1 MTFEPQVPEW
11 GKQLVGDNLDQLIIY
26 HDWLCNTGIKTGLIS
41 PKSKQFVWDEFV
53 VHSLYF
59 GKILSQFSGEVDVVS
74 DLGTGGGIPGIPIGI
89 TTNITV
95 NLIDVKEKRIFELSR
110 LIKILNNNNNNNVF
124 AIQDDAYNLIKN
136 GGFFVSRCFISSE
149 KVINSLKTDKNT
161 TYLVSSNGEDL
172 DYDSNLFH
180 VKHENFKIN
189 KDDIRHIDVINVK

>member
-110 LIKILNNNNNNNVF
+110 LIKILNNNNNNVF

-149 KVINSLKTDKNT
+149 KLINSLKTDKNT

>member
-1 MTFEPQVPEW
+1 MTFEPQVPDW

-26 HDWLCNTGIKTGLIS
+26 HDWLCNTAIKTGLIS
-41 PKSKQFVWDEFV
+41 SKSKQFVWDEFV

-59 GKILSQFSGEVDVVS
+59 GKLLSELSGEVDLVS

-89 TTNITV
+89 TTNLTV

-110 LIKILNNNNNNNVF
+110 LIKILNNNNVF
-124 AIQDDAYNLIKN
+124 AIKDDAFNHIKN
-136 GGFFVSRCFISSE
+136 GGFLVSRCFISSE

-180 VKHENFKIN
+180 VKHKNFKIN

>member
-1 MTFEPQVPEW
+1 MTFEPQVPDW

-53 VHSLYF
+53 IHSLYF
-59 GKILSQFSGEVDVVS
+59 GKILSELSGEVDVVS

-89 TTNITV
+89 TTNLTV

-110 LIKILNNNNNNNVF
+110 LIKILNNNNIF
-124 AIQDDAYNLIKN
+124 AIQDDAYNHIKN
-136 GGFFVSRCFISSE
+136 GGFLVSRCFISSE

>member
-1 MTFEPQVPEW
+1 MTFEPQVPDW

-26 HDWLCNTGIKTGLIS
+26 HDWLWNTGINTGLIS

-59 GKILSQFSGEVDVVS
+59 GKLLSELSAEVNLVS

-89 TTNITV
+89 TTNLTV

-110 LIKILNNNNNNNVF
+110 LIKLLNNNNIF
-124 AIQDDAYNLIKN
+124 AIKDDAFNHIKN
-136 GGFFVSRCFISSE
+136 GGFLVSRCFISSE

>member
-1 MTFEPQVPEW
+1 MTFEPQVPDW
-11 GKQLVGDNLDQLIIY
+11 GKNLVRNNLDELITY

-59 GKILSQFSGEVDVVS
+59 GKIISELTNEDGVIS

-89 TTNITV
+89 TLNLRV
-95 NLIDVKEKRIFELSR
+95 NLIDVKEKRIFELAR
-110 LIKILNNNNNNNVF
+110 LIKILNKKNIVTK
-124 AIQDDAYNLIKN
+124 QDDAYKYIKK
-136 GGFFVSRCFISSE
+136 GGFFVSRCFISS
-149 KVINSLKTDKNT
+149 KNVINSLKTHKKT
-161 TYLVSSNGEDL
+161 TYLVSSNGEQL
-172 DYDSNLFH
+172 NYDSNMFH

>member
-1 MTFEPQVPEW
+1 MTFEPQVPDW

-53 VHSLYF
+53 IHSLYF
-59 GKILSQFSGEVDVVS
+59 GKILSELPGEVDVVS

-89 TTNITV
+89 TTNFTV

-110 LIKILNNNNNNNVF
+110 LIKILNNNNIF
-124 AIQDDAYNLIKN
+124 AIQDDAYNHIKT
-136 GGFFVSRCFISSE
+136 GGFLVSRCFISSE

-161 TYLVSSNGEDL
+161 TYLVSSNGENL
-172 DYDSNLFH
+172 HYDANLFH

>member
-1 MTFEPQVPEW
+1 MTFEPQVPDW

-53 VHSLYF
+53 IHSLYF
-59 GKILSQFSGEVDVVS
+59 GKILSELPGQVDVVS

-110 LIKILNNNNNNNVF
+110 LIKILNNNNIF
-124 AIQDDAYNLIKN
+124 AIQDDAYNNIKK

-149 KVINSLKTDKNT
+149 KVINSLKTDKNA

>member
-1 MTFEPQVPEW
+1 MTFEPQVPDW

-59 GKILSQFSGEVDVVS
+59 GKILSELPSEVDVVS

-110 LIKILNNNNNNNVF
+110 LIKILNNNNIF
-124 AIQDDAYNLIKN
+124 AIKDDAYNHIKK

-149 KVINSLKTDKNT
+149 KVINSLKIDKNT

-172 DYDSNLFH
+172 DYDSKLFH
-180 VKHENFKIN
+180 VKQENFKIN

>member
-1 MTFEPQVPEW
+1 MTFEPQVPDW
-11 GKQLVGDNLDQLIIY
+11 GNKLIGDNLDQLIVY

-41 PKSKQFVWDEFV
+41 PKSKQFIWDEFV

-59 GKILSQFSGEVDVVS
+59 GKILSELPSKVDVIS

-89 TTNITV
+89 TTNFTV

-110 LIKILNNNNNNNVF
+110 LIKILNNNNIF
-124 AIQDDAYNLIKN
+124 AIQDDAYNHIKT
-136 GGFFVSRCFISSE
+136 GGFLVSRCFISSE

-161 TYLVSSNGEDL
+161 TYLVSSNGENL
-172 DYDSNLFH
+172 HYDANLFH

>member
-1 MTFEPQVPEW
+1 MTFEPQVPDW
-11 GKQLVGDNLDQLIIY
+11 GKKIVDDNLDQLIIY

-41 PKSKQFVWDEFV
+41 PKSKQFIWDEFV
-53 VHSLYF
+53 IHSLYF
-59 GKILSQFSGEVDVVS
+59 GKILSELSGEVDVVS

-89 TTNITV
+89 TTKFTV
-95 NLIDVKEKRIFELSR
+95 NLIDIKEKRIFELSR
-110 LIKILNNNNNNNVF
+110 LIKILNNNNIF
-124 AIQDDAYNLIKN
+124 AIQDDAHNNIKN
-136 GGFFVSRCFISSE
+136 GGFFVSRCFISSK

>member
-1 MTFEPQVPEW
+1 MTFEPQVPDW
-11 GKQLVGDNLDQLIIY
+11 GKQLVGDNLDQLITY

-59 GKILSQFSGEVDVVS
+59 GKILSELPGEVGVVS

-89 TTNITV
+89 TSNLTV

-110 LIKILNNNNNNNVF
+110 LIKILNNNNIF
-124 AIQDDAYNLIKN
+124 AIQDDAYNNIKK

-149 KVINSLKTDKNT
+149 KVINSLKTDKNA